1 MWEGYV
7 MAEQEKRKQV
17 NWIFDNGMMKVDTV
31 NSVKADV
38 ESRFQFELVIYKDA
52 DTHIESIR
60 ITNYKDGQE
69 NGSIVT
75 SILDL
80 GKDIRNFKKFGV
92 VIGDTYFRD
101 LARRIEEEY
110 ANIEVGE
117 VNLSKSDTRYNEL
130 ITEVKG
136 YLAGSAEYITEDF
149 CYIPVNMFNEIC
161 IDCGYS
167 DYEMK
172 NLRGQLAQDKYI
184 HVVSG
189 RYAILKRLGNKP
201 ERVIAFYRKKLGIE
215 IPVKPAKKTE
225 KGDKDE

>member
-1 MWEGYV
+1 
-7 MAEQEKRKQV
+7 MAEQEKKETKKV
-17 NWIFDNGMMKVDTV
+17 FWIFDNGVMKVDEEK
-31 NSVKADV
+31 SVKADV
-38 ESRFQFELVIYKDA
+38 ESRFQFKLVIYKDA
-52 DTHIESIR
+52 ETHVESIK

-80 GKDIRNFKKFGV
+80 GKDLRTFKKFGV
-92 VIGDTYFRD
+92 VMGDTYFRD

-117 VNLSKSDTRYNEL
+117 VTLSKSDTRYNEL
-130 ITEVKG
+130 ITEVKD
-136 YLAGSAEYITEDF
+136 YLSGSAEYITEDF

-215 IPVKPAKKTE
+215 MPAKSTKKAE
-225 KGDKDE
+225 KSGNDE